1 MGCISVAIPGHEH
14 DVHIEPGILAR
25 IDEVALRTGKYRGA
39 CVLADEAVY
48 KLHGSKVENALRKT
62 FSQVVVGLQPQ
73 GEANKT
79 LDTVRNCYD
88 VLLNARLDRDAVV
101 FSFGGGVN
109 GDTAG
114 FVAATY
120 LRGVAFIQ
128 CPTTLLAMVDSSVG
142 GKTGVNVPQ
151 GKNLIGS
158 FYQPKAVVI
167 DPEVLRTL
175 PRRELCCG
183 LAECVKHAV
192 IADDS
197 LFSWIEAKLP
207 QILALEM
214 PVLVELLE
222 RNIAIKARIVEQDE
236 KEQGIRAY
244 LNLGHTF
251 GHAIEAT
258 AGYGVIEHGEAVAL
272 GMIAAFELAVSLGIC
287 GCEAAERVRR
297 LIERIGLPVKADLA
311 ANEALIAAM
320 ASDKKRK
327 DSAVRFVLPERIGAV
342 RIISGAERGS
352 LNAAW
357 DSLR

>member
-1 MGCISVAIPGHEH
+1 M
-14 DVHIEPGILAR
+14 
-25 IDEVALRTGKYRGA
+25 
-39 CVLADEAVY
+39 
-48 KLHGSKVENALRKT
+48 
-62 FSQVVVGLQPQ
+62 
-73 GEANKT
+73 
-79 LDTVRNCYD
+79 
-88 VLLNARLDRDAVV
+88 
-101 FSFGGGVN
+101 N